1 MHCFYYDVEK
11 EPLSRGNVVYY
22 IIIHYV
28 MHLTKDLLK
37 D

>member
-11 EPLSRGNVVYY
+11 EPLSHGNVVYY
-22 IIIHYV
+22 ILIHYA
-28 MHLTKDLLK
+28 MHLIKDLLK